1 MDCFYIIT
9 NKLKDKDYAITS
21 QIEQYIQS
29 SGKKCFLSEK
39 DSEGHIIPGT
49 VPKEAECG
57 LVLGGDG
64 TLIRAVRDLG
74 ERSLPLLGINL
85 GTLGYLTDVDLKIL
99 KVHWIIC
106 FQRLRLLK
114 NG

>member
-39 DSEGHIIPGT
+39 DS
-49 VPKEAECG
+49 
-57 LVLGGDG
+57 DG
-64 TLIRAVRDLG
+64 PYYSG
-74 ERSLPLLGINL
+74 NCS
-85 GTLGYLTDVDLKIL
+85 
-99 KVHWIIC
+99 
-106 FQRLRLLK
+106 
-114 NG
+114 

>member
-39 DSEGHIIPGT
+39 DCEGHIIPGT
-49 VPKEAECG
+49 VPKEAEC
-57 LVLGGDG
+57 
-64 TLIRAVRDLG
+64 
-74 ERSLPLLGINL
+74 
-85 GTLGYLTDVDLKIL
+85 
-99 KVHWIIC
+99 
-106 FQRLRLLK
+106 
-114 NG
+114 

>member
-49 VPKEAECG
+49 VPKEAEAM
-57 LVLGGDG
+57 LTILLPIKIVDRVLSK
-64 TLIRAVRDLG
+64 LSVIFNAFSARLFP
-74 ERSLPLLGINL
+74 LPA
-85 GTLGYLTDVDLKIL
+85 
-99 KVHWIIC
+99 
-106 FQRLRLLK
+106 
-114 NG
+114 

>member
-39 DSEGHIIPGT
+39 DSEGPVSYTH
-49 VPKEAECG
+49 
-57 LVLGGDG
+57 L
-64 TLIRAVRDLG
+64 
-74 ERSLPLLGINL
+74 
-85 GTLGYLTDVDLKIL
+85 DVYKRQGRNRTFGRRFGRI
-99 KVHWIIC
+99 
-106 FQRLRLLK
+106 
-114 NG
+114 

>member
-39 DSEGHIIPGT
+39 DSE
-49 VPKEAECG
+49 A
-57 LVLGGDG
+57 
-64 TLIRAVRDLG
+64 
-74 ERSLPLLGINL
+74 
-85 GTLGYLTDVDLKIL
+85 IL
-99 KVHWIIC
+99 
-106 FQRLRLLK
+106 FRELFLRK
-114 NG
+114 QNADWY

>member
-64 TLIRAVRDLG
+64 TLIRAVRGSIL
-74 ERSLPLLGINL
+74 ERSDILEMWIW
-85 GTLGYLTDVDLKIL
+85 KIL

-106 FQRLRLLK
+106 FQKLRLLK

>member
-64 TLIRAVRDLG
+64 TLTVRSEILESEAFRCLG
-74 ERSLPLLGINL
+74 SILERSDILQMWIW
-85 GTLGYLTDVDLKIL
+85 KIL